1 MGVRNDMVTY
11 IYIMG
16 DPCNLANRQPPV
28 EPASVDIVLCVFGF
42 QSFEGFHKI
51 LKPGGKVILVEPGPE
66 HLQELREVIYTDV
79 KKSPPQDLAHAEVL
93 GFTLQDTPQLQF
105 HTDAIDNPQINN
117 LLIMTPHFYRASIE
131 GREAAGKL
139 HKLEFT
145 VDVVFRTLEK
155 V

>member
-145 VDVVFRTLEK
+145 VDVVFHTLEK